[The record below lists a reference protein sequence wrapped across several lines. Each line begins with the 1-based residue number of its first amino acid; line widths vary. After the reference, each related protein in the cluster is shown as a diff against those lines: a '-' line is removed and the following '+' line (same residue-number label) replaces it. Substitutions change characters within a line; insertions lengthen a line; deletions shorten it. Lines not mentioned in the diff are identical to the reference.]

1 MNKKQLEKIKNK
13 LKVVSDKLKNRDN
26 YLDINLVNQRHE
38 LEFILNKQN
47 INFRLSGTNKYF
59 VAYQCK
65 QFENNLKK
73 YGFGHI
79 KKDEIIKNGICF
91 NNYSINNG
99 YNEYCRDL
107 KRFNNKHELI
117 GFVIGYNESCHNS
130 NTI

>member
-13 LKVVSDKLKNRDN
+13 LKVVSDKIKNRDN
-26 YLDINLVNQRHE
+26 LLDINLVNQRHE

-47 INFRLSGTNKYF
+47 INFRLSGTNKY
-59 VAYQCK
+59 
-65 QFENNLKK
+65 
-73 YGFGHI
+73 
-79 KKDEIIKNGICF
+79 
-91 NNYSINNG
+91 SINNG
-99 YNEYCRDL
+99 YNQYCRDL

>member
-13 LKVVSDKLKNRDN
+13 LKVVNDKLKNRAKQMGVK
-26 YLDINLVNQRHE
+26 DINLISQRHE

-73 YGFGHI
+73 YGFGHQQPNHLSYI
-79 KKDEIIKNGICF
+79 KPRLPWAAAYPCSAARVYHF
-91 NNYSINNG
+91 NAT
-99 YNEYCRDL
+99 L
-107 KRFNNKHELI
+107 
-117 GFVIGYNESCHNS
+117 
-130 NTI
+130 